1 MKILKILL
9 FLIQSV
15 FIGLILAGGYLLWQS
30 GYNAEYL
37 NTLVQGRDNAIQT
50 APQQH
55 EPARFTQQGPVSY
68 ADAVQSSA
76 PSVVTIYTSKTVKQN
91 LHPLL
96 DDPIFDKLFGD
107 QLKKYKR
114 DKTETNL
121 GSGVIITHSGY
132 ILTNQHVIDGADE
145 ILISLSDGRSSEAR
159 LIGQDRETDIAVL
172 HIPLKDLKRIQI
184 ANNNDQV
191 QVGDVVLAIGNPLNV
206 GQTVTM
212 GIISATGRNRIGLNT
227 FENFIQTDAAINPGN
242 SGGALI
248 NARGDLIG
256 INSAIFSQSG
266 GSQGIGFAIP
276 IDLALKVMNE
286 IVNNGKVRRGWL
298 GVEGTEITAKAAM
311 DSGNPNIRGVLI
323 VGVFIGSPADKAGVE
338 AGDIITAIDN
348 KPVIRVRNVLE
359 IIASHKPGDRVKLS
373 LLRAGKPIELT
384 MITTERPQ

>member
-1 MKILKILL
+1 MKILKIFL

-15 FIGLILAGGYLLWQS
+15 FIGLILAGGYIVWQS

-37 NTLVQGRDNAIQT
+37 TTLIPGRDNAIQT
-50 APQQH
+50 APQH

-96 DDPIFDKLFGD
+96 DDPVFDKLFGD

-276 IDLALKVMNE
+276 IELALEVMQE
-286 IVNNGKVRRGWL
+286 IVRNGKVRRGWL

-384 MITTERPQ
+384 MITTERP